1 LFVTNKKWC
10 PVHVTG
16 TGLYPHPAST
26 MVDMTIV
33 TQPAARTRGIGRLVR
48 SVAQA
53 AVTPLDLDDLLDHF
67 HPLRRGAEL
76 SARVLEVV
84 PETAQS
90 ATLVLKPGRDWA
102 GHVPGQYVRVGVD
115 VDGTR
120 LWRTYSLTHGPRAD
134 GSISITVKAIEG
146 GTVSNH
152 LVHRT
157 APGTLL
163 RLAQADGDFV
173 LPQPL
178 PAKLLLVTAGS
189 GITPVIGMLRNLFSK
204 AQPPATDIV
213 LIHSALSRAEVI
225 FAEEIRSYAA
235 RGLIRL
241 VELHT
246 DTHGL
251 LDVDSLD
258 ELVPDLAD
266 RPTYA
271 CGPAG
276 LLDALEAHHEAR
288 GLALHTERFRP
299 VVLAE
304 AGEGGTVAFASGP
317 TIDVDGATPI
327 LDAAESAGVLM
338 PSGCRMGICMGCVLP
353 LKEGAVR
360 DLRNGAL
367 TVAVPG
373 ETDPGGVPI
382 QTCVSAPAG
391 ACSVDH

>member
-1 LFVTNKKWC
+1 MEDMTTAHLPANAGGR
-10 PVHVTG
+10 P
-16 TGLYPHPAST
+16 TGLGRT
-26 MVDMTIV
+26 LRERVRT
-33 TQPAARTRGIGRLVR
+33 AAR
-48 SVAQA
+48 SVAES

-67 HPLRRGAEL
+67 SPLRRGAEL
-76 SARVLEVV
+76 SGRVLEVV

-90 ATLVLKPGRDWA
+90 ATLVIKPGRDWA

-115 VDGTR
+115 VDGVR
-120 LWRTYSLTHGPRAD
+120 LWRTYSLTHGPRPD
-134 GSISITVKAIEG
+134 GSISITVKAIDG

-157 APGTLL
+157 TPGTML

-173 LPQPL
+173 LPQPI

-189 GITPVIGMLRNLFSK
+189 GITPVIGMLRNLFSR
-204 AQPPATDIV
+204 ATPPSTDIV

-225 FAEEIRSYAA
+225 FAEEIRGYAA
-235 RGLIRL
+235 RGLIHL

-246 DTHGL
+246 DTDGL

-258 ELVPDLAD
+258 ALVPDLAE

-299 VVLAE
+299 VTVAA
-304 AGEGGTVAFASGP
+304 AGEGGTVTFA
-317 TIDVDGATPI
+317 DGREVAADGSTPI

-373 ETDPGGVPI
+373 ETDPRGVPI

>member
-1 LFVTNKKWC
+1 MEDMTTASL
-10 PVHVTG
+10 PAG
-16 TGLYPHPAST
+16 AGGRPTGLGR
-26 MVDMTIV
+26 MLR
-33 TQPAARTRGIGRLVR
+33 QAAR
-48 SVAQA
+48 SVAES

-67 HPLRRGAEL
+67 HPLRRGADL
-76 SARVLEVV
+76 SGRVLEVV

-90 ATLVLKPGRDWA
+90 ATLVIKPGRDWA
-102 GHVPGQYVRVGVD
+102 GHLPGQYVRVGVD
-115 VDGTR
+115 VDGVR

-157 APGTLL
+157 APGTMV
-163 RLAQADGDFV
+163 RLGQADGDFV
-173 LPQPL
+173 LPQPI

-189 GITPVIGMLRNLFSK
+189 GITPVIGMLRNLFSR
-204 AQPPATDIV
+204 AQLPSTDIV
-213 LIHSALSRAEVI
+213 LIHSALSRSEVI
-225 FAEEIRSYAA
+225 FAEEIRGYAD

-246 DTHGL
+246 DPDGL

-258 ELVPDLAD
+258 ALVPDLAD

-276 LLDALEAHHEAR
+276 LLDALEAHHGGR
-288 GLALHTERFRP
+288 GLVLHTERFRP
-299 VVLAE
+299 VTVAAE
-304 AGEGGTVAFASGP
+304 GEGGTVTFA
-317 TIDVDGATPI
+317 DGREVSADGTTPI

-373 ETDPGGVPI
+373 ETGPGGVPI